1 MEEIVAD
8 YQTTAHDYISQSYQD
23 EAEGSSLASSK
34 GIDSKL
40 VRLTGMLQ
48 LKLTELEGT
57 FVAFF

>member
-23 EAEGSSLASSK
+23 EAEGSSHASK

>member
-1 MEEIVAD
+1 MEEIVAN
-8 YQTTAHDYISQSYQD
+8 YQTTDHDYISQSYQD
-23 EAEGSSLASSK
+23 EAEGSSRASK